1 MWLVLA
7 ALVGSVTAQYT
18 SQTYPDPRLDP
29 ITCRLPFPAHV
40 CDPSSI
46 LSDDERLRLMQRI
59 NEFRPITAG
68 IKNTSPACH
77 NQPEKSLE
85 IFVIVIDKIGSIPGA
100 PVDIEKFA
108 NNLKRRYQNYQD
120 VSSCDATVLIV
131 NSRQDRQIFTVAG
144 RDARISKDT
153 LRKAFER
160 NVGHFKAGHYAM
172 GLEGMIEIVVATY
185 SQSHIVQVPT
195 PELYSTNSASATH
208 SAEQLKPIAAPAPE
222 KILPAPE
229 AVVPFRAAGL
239 PNSIQPSAKL
249 PISLDDVPEDDKI
262 WVSIMQQAVAR
273 CGQGT
278 DTLAANVRAVVEEAM
293 SISLKLISDARYNS
307 IEEEVET
314 HKDVIGTRERA
325 WENAKTK
332 FIQPLFQQYRTTI
345 LNSAQQTCPS
355 ITLKSLKRRRV

>member
-1 MWLVLA
+1 MFH
-7 ALVGSVTAQYT
+7 
-18 SQTYPDPRLDP
+18 R
-29 ITCRLPFPAHV
+29 PFKTVFFHRIFIRYF
-40 CDPSSI
+40 CCI
-46 LSDDERLRLMQRI
+46 L
-59 NEFRPITAG
+59 
-68 IKNTSPACH
+68 
-77 NQPEKSLE
+77 
-85 IFVIVIDKIGSIPGA
+85 
-100 PVDIEKFA
+100 
-108 NNLKRRYQNYQD
+108 
-120 VSSCDATVLIV
+120 
-131 NSRQDRQIFTVAG
+131 
-144 RDARISKDT
+144 
-153 LRKAFER
+153 
-160 NVGHFKAGHYAM
+160 YA
-172 GLEGMIEIVVATY
+172 
-185 SQSHIVQVPT
+185 
-195 PELYSTNSASATH
+195 
-208 SAEQLKPIAAPAPE
+208 LKPIASPAPE
-222 KILPAPE
+222 KPLPAPE

-249 PISLDDVPEDDKI
+249 PISLDDVV